1 MATSPT
7 QGSGPSPAEQQIQ
20 QNTKVIKYIQDI
32 LSSPAVGDVGGEA
45 LKALAGKQSAIV
57 QENLILKSMV
67 ALSTQTPATSG
78 GTPPSTSPTPTSN
91 QTGQQ

>member
-1 MATSPT
+1 MQSEYVSIHAPAIAMTSHPF
-7 QGSGPSPAEQQIQ
+7 
-20 QNTKVIKYIQDI
+20 

-78 GTPPSTSPTPTSN
+78 GTPPSTSPTPPA
-91 QTGQQ
+91 QQGT